1 MTKERAK
8 TKRRI
13 TLMKQ
18 YELLFVVKP
27 TLTEEEIASEIAN
40 VKASIEKDGGD
51 IVITNDMGMKKL
63 AYEVAKANRGYYTVF
78 YFNAEPAAIN
88 EMERLIRLNENI
100 LKFMTVKYE
109 SKREKVAFDA
119 AVKKVAARQAVK
131 QAPAKVE
138 AEAPVTA
145 TEAPATEAPAEA

>member
-1 MTKERAK
+1 
-8 TKRRI
+8 
-13 TLMKQ
+13 MKQ

-138 AEAPVTA
+138 AEAPVAPAVEAEVEAEVA
-145 TEAPATEAPAEA
+145 TEAPATEA

>member
-8 TKRRI
+8 TKRRS

-27 TLTEEEIASEIAN
+27 TLTEEEIASQIAT
-40 VKASIEKDGGD
+40 VKASIEKDGGE
-51 IVITNDMGMKKL
+51 IVATADMGMKKL

-78 YFNAEPAAIN
+78 YFNANPASIN
-88 EMERLIRLNENI
+88 EIERLIRLNENI

-109 SKREKVAFDA
+109 SKREVVAFNA
-119 AVKKVAARQAVK
+119 LIKKVVAK
-131 QAPAKVE
+131 KAPVAE
-138 AEAPVTA
+138 TPAPTEAPVT
-145 TEAPATEAPAEA
+145 EAPAAEATQA

>member
-1 MTKERAK
+1 
-8 TKRRI
+8 
-13 TLMKQ
+13 MKQ

-27 TLTEEEIASEIAN
+27 TLTEEEIASEIAT

-51 IVITNDMGMKKL
+51 IVTTDDMGMKKL

-78 YFNAEPAAIN
+78 YFNANPASIN

-109 SKREKVAFDA
+109 SKREVVAFNA
-119 AVKKVAARQAVK
+119 LTKKVAAKKAPV
-131 QAPAKVE
+131 APA
-138 AEAPVTA
+138 APAA
-145 TEAPATEAPAEA
+145 TEAAATETPVAEA